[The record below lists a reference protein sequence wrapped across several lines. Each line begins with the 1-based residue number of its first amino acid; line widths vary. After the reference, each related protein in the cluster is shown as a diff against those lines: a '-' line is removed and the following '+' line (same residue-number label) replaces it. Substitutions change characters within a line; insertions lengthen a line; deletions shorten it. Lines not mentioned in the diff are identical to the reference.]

1 VEGEDMSLSP
11 EDRVV
16 AVVQQVFEERSI
28 ERPVHLDDSLME
40 VGLTSLDT
48 VKLVLMVETEFD
60 LMLPIEEI
68 TPANFRS
75 IAAISRLVSKL
86 INE

>member
-1 VEGEDMSLSP
+1 VEGEDMSFSP

-28 ERPVHLDDSLME
+28 ERSVCPDDSLME

-86 INE
+86 INA

>member
-1 VEGEDMSLSP
+1 MSFSP

-28 ERPVHLDDSLME
+28 ERSVCLDDSLME

>member
-1 VEGEDMSLSP
+1 MTFSP

-28 ERPVHLDDSLME
+28 ERPVCLDDSLME

>member
-1 VEGEDMSLSP
+1 VKGEDMSFSP

-28 ERPVHLDDSLME
+28 ERSVCPDDSLME

-48 VKLVLMVETEFD
+48 VKLVLMVENEFD

-75 IAAISRLVSKL
+75 IAAISRLVSRL
-86 INE
+86 LNE

>member
-1 VEGEDMSLSP
+1 MSFSP

-28 ERPVHLDDSLME
+28 ERSVCPDDSLME

-48 VKLVLMVETEFD
+48 VKLVLMVENEFD

-75 IAAISRLVSKL
+75 IAAISRLVSRL
-86 INE
+86 LNE